1 MKEHYK
7 NLNLIQNTLAH
18 IGTGSQL
25 PTPNSQ
31 VLGSIPGMIKFES
44 DESSQ
49 LPNSQYMID

>member
-1 MKEHYK
+1 MKEPFK

-18 IGTGSQL
+18 IGTV